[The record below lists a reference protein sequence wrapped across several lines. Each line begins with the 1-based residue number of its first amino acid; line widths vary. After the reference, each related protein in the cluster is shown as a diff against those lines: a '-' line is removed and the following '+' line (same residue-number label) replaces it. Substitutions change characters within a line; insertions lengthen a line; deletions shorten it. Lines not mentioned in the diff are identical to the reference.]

1 MANLGKKTRG
11 RKKIEIK
18 VIENEE
24 DKLVTFSKRRSR
36 IYNII
41 SEITT
46 LCGTDVLFICFS
58 PAGKPFSFGH
68 PSVESVANRLFN
80 NNTQPPNENSRLLV
94 EAQQKERINEILEN
108 YNEASR
114 QSDAAKEK
122 QNILAQ
128 QASGRETNLW
138 WEAPIEE
145 LNLQELEELDS
156 RYTKHINELYDTI
169 SKKVPATADAN

>member
-11 RKKIEIK
+11 RQKIEIK
-18 VIENEE
+18 VIENEA
-24 DKLVTFSKRRSR
+24 DKLVTFSKR
-36 IYNII
+36 
-41 SEITT
+41 
-46 LCGTDVLFICFS
+46 
-58 PAGKPFSFGH
+58 KPFSFGH

-80 NNTQPPNENSRLLV
+80 NNTPPLNDNSRLLV
-94 EAQQKERINEILEN
+94 EAQQKERINEILQN

-122 QNILAQ
+122 QKVLAQ

-169 SKKVPATADAN
+169 SKKVAAPADAN